1 MKYIAIIDN
10 SKLKKILE
18 EGVEV
23 KPIEK
28 PVVVNT
34 NGQSAY
40 ITQGHIDA
48 MVEYEQ
54 RQQIES
60 IQKEFEEA
68 SKSTAR
74 IAIKSTIQANEFAK
88 RLRML

>member
-1 MKYIAIIDN
+1 MKYIAIIDD
-10 SKLKKILE
+10 SKLEKILE

-23 KPIEK
+23 MLLHKPI
-28 PVVVNT
+28 VVNT

-48 MVEYEQ
+48 MIEYEQ

-60 IQKEFEEA
+60 IQKEYEEA
-68 SKSTAR
+68 SKLIAR
-74 IAIKSTIQANEFAK
+74 IAIKSTISANEFAK